1 MHRRTLHQFTYLA
14 ALSVGCHLYH
24 LIRHDAV
31 GWPLSPRSRRWL
43 RCPPGS
49 RPANPRYFSVAANRR
64 KAVYLT
70 GLHIWNNSHD
80 AMGSGVI
87 TFDRSTVASFRAPAE
102 PSGPTVLYLRRVG

>member
-1 MHRRTLHQFTYLA
+1 MASHQPQPHLPPEVDA
-14 ALSVGCHLYH
+14 A
-24 LIRHDAV
+24 DAMNTSSTPMQ
-31 GWPLSPRSRRWL
+31 GPDAA
-43 RCPPGS
+43 CGPPAVLD
-49 RPANPRYFSVAANRR
+49 ANPRYFTVAADRR

-80 AMGSGVI
+80 AMGSGAI